1 MMSTKTVLSI
11 GLEPELIDF
20 DDVAYAA
27 YPGMTAA
34 KVHAGLDGDVAML
47 NEAGYAVE
55 LCLTDFGETAV
66 NAVRT
71 RLQSKDFDC
80 VVIGAGLRTIEP
92 NFLLFEKVLNAVH
105 EFAPR
110 ARICFNTGP
119 HDTAAAVQR
128 WV

>member
-1 MMSTKTVLSI
+1 MTSKTAVLSI
-11 GLEPELIDF
+11 GIQPELIDF
-20 DDVAYAA
+20 DDPAYAA

-34 KVHAGLDGDVAML
+34 KVHAGLDKDVAML
-47 NEAGYAVE
+47 NEAGYATE
-55 LCLTDFGETAV
+55 LCLTDFGDTAADV
-66 NAVRT
+66 VRT
-71 RLQSKDFDC
+71 RLQSKHFDC

-92 NFLLFEKVLNAVH
+92 NFLLFEKVLNVVH

-119 HDTAAAVQR
+119 DDTAAAIQR

>member
-1 MMSTKTVLSI
+1 MTSTKTVLSI

-34 KVHAGLDGDVAML
+34 KVHAGLDRDVAML

-66 NAVRT
+66 DAVRA
-71 RLQSKDFDC
+71 RLQSKNFDC

-105 EFAPR
+105 EFAPQ